1 MLPQIMIFVTKHWLL
16 CSAFALAAICVVI
29 DEMIS
34 QGETGGKITSSRAI
48 LLMNREEAIV
58 IDLRDAN
65 AFREGHIINA
75 RNYPLAEFDRYQEKL
90 EMHRDRAII
99 LVDAMGV
106 KTALIAKR
114 LKKAGFHH
122 VVTLKGGMD
131 AWKADSMP
139 LVKK

>member
-1 MLPQIMIFVTKHWLL
+1 MLPQIMQFVIKHWAL
-16 CSAFALAAICVVI
+16 CGAFIIVAIFI
-29 DEMIS
+29 AIEEMRS
-34 QGETGGKITSSRAI
+34 QGAAGGKVTSARATF
-48 LLMNREEAIV
+48 LMNREEAMV
-58 IDLRDAN
+58 IDLRDAT

-90 EMHRDRAII
+90 ETHRDRAII

-106 KTALIAKR
+106 KTAVIATR

-131 AWKADSMP
+131 GWRTDSMP
-139 LVKK
+139 VVRK